1 MSRWVCKACGKSFRS
16 KQALAGHVKAAH
28 GKIVSKVTAEG
39 LDRLASML
47 ARIEERLAKI
57 ESMLTQLIPAKEV
70 ASIELA
76 NNLPSFAKDNPWIEV
91 LSKRHIE

>member
-28 GKIVSKVTAEG
+28 GKITNRVTAEE
-39 LDRLASML
+39 LDKLASML
-47 ARIEERLAKI
+47 ARIEEKLTRI
-57 ESMLTQLIPAKEV
+57 EAMLTQLIPAKEV

-76 NNLPSFAKDNPWIEV
+76 NDLPSFVKDNPWIEV
-91 LSKRHIE
+91 LSKRHVE